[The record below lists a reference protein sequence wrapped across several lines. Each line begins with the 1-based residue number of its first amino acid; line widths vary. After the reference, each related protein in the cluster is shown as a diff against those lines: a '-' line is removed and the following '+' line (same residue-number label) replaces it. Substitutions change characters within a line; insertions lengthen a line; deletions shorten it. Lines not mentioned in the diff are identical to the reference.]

1 MQSSSSDSDGVLPEI
16 TLLLRRWQGGDD
28 DARERL
34 IEVVYQQVR
43 KIARGAL
50 RSNPGATLSPT
61 DLAHEA
67 LIRLLG
73 EKATWADRKHFYNV
87 VAQATRQI
95 LVDSARRRQRDKR
108 GGGIVPESLTAAVNV
123 AIIEDENLLLINEA
137 IEQLVLRDARS
148 AQIIELTY
156 FGGLERNEIAEALGV
171 SVPTIDRDLRFG
183 RAWLKRALEA

>member
-1 MQSSSSDSDGVLPEI
+1 MQPSSDGPDVTSPEI
-16 TLLLRRWQGGDD
+16 TQLLRRWQGGDES
-28 DARERL
+28 AREHL
-34 IEVVYQQVR
+34 VEVVYHQVR
-43 KIARGAL
+43 VIARGAL
-50 RSNPGATLSPT
+50 RANPGATLSPT

-73 EKATWADRKHFYNV
+73 EQATWEDRKHFYNV

-108 GGGIVPESLTAAVNV
+108 GGGIAPESLSAADNV
-123 AIIEDENLLLINEA
+123 AVAEDENLLRINEA
-137 IEQLVLRDARS
+137 IEQLIARDVRS

-156 FGGLERNEIAEALGV
+156 FGGLERSEIAQALGL
-171 SVPTIDRDLRFG
+171 SVPTVDRDLRFG